1 MDRALVWL
9 DDKRFQGWACS
20 QCDWNYA
27 MPPLLTGSEARSA
40 YDRLATGKFQEHD
53 CAKHPR
59 QTRFADG
66 QTFSERVRKLI
77 MRGFKPKDAVDLT
90 LQEIALEHQHEPK
103 IVQQAKIEAEE
114 FLWRVRQGLI

>member
-1 MDRALVWL
+1 
-9 DDKRFQGWACS
+9 
-20 QCDWNYA
+20 
-27 MPPLLTGSEARSA
+27 
-40 YDRLATGKFQEHD
+40 
-53 CAKHPR
+53 
-59 QTRFADG
+59 
-66 QTFSERVRKLI
+66 